1 MRTLVTERKSTQGKE
16 RERETVCVRV
26 NDEKPRKKRWEK
38 RCAFLLQDDSAPG
51 RLRKSFGVV
60 SSYVTDD
67 ILTFS
72 AIPISYI
79 GVYTAKMIPNPCTLM
94 FLVFPMHL
102 RRFHAR
108 KVRSHMRSLIVVE
121 QLSGD
126 RYCTYI
132 CHLLLLC
139 KVRTASCEIRFQSTR
154 IVRSPI
160 ISFTFVLPIVVASIT
175 REVSLLSRAFWA
187 VYVPGFDTSSCTLWN
202 LFSAILTRTFS
213 QLLLLVQF
221 TRSLPAACPANEEDN
236 TTVTLYPSLCPGTVS
251 VSSVSSGS
259 VATAFA
265 VLIRLQKKNQ

>member
-1 MRTLVTERKSTQGKE
+1 MRFSFTRWFCARSASKVLWCCQFIRYRWHFNFLCHSYQLYRCVHRK
-16 RERETVCVRV
+16 
-26 NDEKPRKKRWEK
+26 
-38 RCAFLLQDDSAPG
+38 DDPQ
-51 RLRKSFGVV
+51 
-60 SSYVTDD
+60 
-67 ILTFS
+67 
-72 AIPISYI
+72 
-79 GVYTAKMIPNPCTLM
+79 PCTLM

-126 RYCTYI
+126 RNCTYI

-175 REVSLLSRAFWA
+175 REVSLHSRAFWA
-187 VYVPGFDTSSCTLWN
+187 VYVPGFDTSSCNCETSFPLSWRG
-202 LFSAILTRTFS
+202 LFHSCFFLYNS
-213 QLLLLVQF
+213 HVL
-221 TRSLPAACPANEEDN
+221 SPLPCPANEEDN
-236 TTVTLYPSLCPGTVS
+236 TTVTLYPSICPGTVS